1 MCVVLGG
8 VEKAL
13 ERRQLEKGRP
23 GDMGLVSS
31 GTHIHTHTGKRCVP
45 TEKAFSFFEEKE
57 ANILGK
63 YKKRDEGE
71 EEEEE
76 KGRKKVAR
84 TNVKNVKE
92 SSRPRFLPPAFS
104 P

>member
-1 MCVVLGG
+1 MSAASWRKDDPEIWDLSPL
-8 VEKAL
+8 A
-13 ERRQLEKGRP
+13 
-23 GDMGLVSS
+23 
-31 GTHIHTHTGKRCVP
+31 HTHTGKRCVP

>member
-1 MCVVLGG
+1 MLGG

-63 YKKRDEGE
+63 YKK
-71 EEEEE
+71 
-76 KGRKKVAR
+76 KGRRRRRRRKGK
-84 TNVKNVKE
+84 KE
-92 SSRPRFLPPAFS
+92 SRQNEREKREGVESSSIS
-104 P
+104 PTRL

>member
-1 MCVVLGG
+1 MVLGG

-63 YKKRDEGE
+63 YKK
-71 EEEEE
+71 
-76 KGRKKVAR
+76 KGRRRRRRRRKGK
-84 TNVKNVKE
+84 KE
-92 SSRPRFLPPAFS
+92 SRQNEREKREGVESSSIS
-104 P
+104 PTRL